1 MSNRLPTAGATPTIS
16 DVARHAEVSKATVSR
31 VLNGKATVDAEIASR
46 VLAAVDALGYQ
57 PSMLARNLSL
67 GRTNTVGVVVPDLEN
82 PMFQE
87 ILRGVTQA
95 AAADGYRVLVT
106 DTEEDP
112 TDEAAAAREA
122 RRRCD
127 AIVLCSPRLAEPELR
142 ALLAELHP
150 VVLVNRE
157 LPDSPVPSVSID
169 YASGMEQVLAELSA
183 LGHRRVVY
191 LAGPVASQGD
201 RLRRVGITRAV
212 STHRELTV
220 DVVAAGS
227 ALVDGAAAVDAV
239 LALDATAVVAFNDL
253 VALGLVSALRQ
264 AGVSVPAALSVVGF
278 DDIPFAAFAVPA
290 LSTVSVPRRELGA
303 EAWTRLRDTIGG
315 AAGGHPLV
323 FRPRFVARES
333 TAAPRGAGGVAWAA
347 AEEPNGLVARLGGRE
362 LLVLHDGGGLARA
375 DAPRPFAHPVTSL
388 AGTVVTESAPDDH
401 PHHFGLSMA
410 VADVDGVSYWG
421 GRTYVAGQ
429 GSTLLD
435 NHGVQRVV
443 EVEAGTQRDPG
454 TLRQTVD
461 WIGRDGTTQLRESR
475 VSVVEEIALPTSNA
489 ADDADRA
496 DDAAPRS
503 ALRVLVSSTL
513 SAATGAVTIGSPAT
527 NGREGAAY
535 GGWFWRLPA
544 GARRSVLSADGPGE
558 ATAHGSNAAWVAF
571 VLEADSEDAAPD
583 SAAPGDTSGRAV
595 TVLFRQPSEQ
605 PFPWFLRAA
614 EYPGVGVSLAATSRT
629 TITAETPL
637 VTGLE
642 AVVVDAALDAGQ
654 AAAIHQALLAAE
666 DRPTTQRPTTG
677 SDA

>member
-1 MSNRLPTAGATPTIS
+1 MSNRLPTAGTTPTIS

-31 VLNGKATVDAEIASR
+31 VLNGKATVDAEIAGR

-87 ILRGVTQA
+87 ILRGVTRA

-157 LPDSPVPSVSID
+157 LADSPVPSVSID

-191 LAGPVASQGD
+191 LAGPAASQGD
-201 RLRRVGITRAV
+201 RLRRVGIARAI
-212 STHRELTV
+212 SAHRELTV

-333 TAAPRGAGGVAWAA
+333 TAGPRGVGEVAWAA
-347 AEEPNGLVARLGGRE
+347 AEEPNALVARLGARE

-388 AGTVVTESAPDDH
+388 AGIVVTESAPDDH

-443 EVEAGTQRDPG
+443 EVEAGTQPDPG
-454 TLRQTVD
+454 TLRQAVD

-475 VSVVEEIALPTSNA
+475 VTVVEEIALPTPTA
-489 ADDADRA
+489 ADDDDADRA
-496 DDAAPRS
+496 DDTAPRS

-513 SAATGAVTIGSPAT
+513 SAATGVVTIGSPAT

-558 ATAHGSNAAWVAF
+558 ATAHGSRAAWVAF
-571 VLEADSEDAAPD
+571 VLDAAPD
-583 SAAPGDTSGRAV
+583 DAAPDADTSGGAV
-595 TVLFRQPSEQ
+595 TVLFRQPGEQ
-605 PFPWFLRAA
+605 PFPWFLRTA
-614 EYPGVGVSLAATSRT
+614 EYPGVGVSLAATTRT

-642 AVVVDAALDAGQ
+642 AVVVDAALDAAQ
-654 AAAIHQALLAAE
+654 AAAIHRALLTAE
-666 DRPTTQRPTTG
+666 DRATTQRPTTG
-677 SDA
+677 SDT